1 MLRKGASVI
10 AISLLLNSAIAHSQ
24 SAAIDL
30 APFGYKKVM
39 SGRYVAPA
47 SLSYVGDNALFVTF
61 PTDQTFAPHVQS
73 FDYVGIVVSREGN
86 QIGKTQLSGLYE
98 DLLQKRITTQPLSN
112 VLVKVGDQL
121 RIYGLNL
128 TSFQSVELPSKSQ
141 LRISPD
147 RKYVVA
153 ISQDGNKSMDT
164 IVAIQGVTSKID
176 HLDFDERAVRDGLLA
191 VSNDGSVAHAI
202 RDSDG
207 ELAVHSWSIRWP
219 VFGVGKYQEPFAFTK
234 SDELLVSAMATTPF
248 PPTELYLWKQ
258 NGEILKIRGSK
269 AGFYSNAQLSLDGHR
284 VLLTQT
290 DINDFLV
297 LMGGGDCGSCGES
310 YYYSVVDIPSAKVL
324 FKRKQAWNCSVALAP
339 SGKEAAELCD
349 GVIRFLPVKD

>member
-1 MLRKGASVI
+1 MFSKAALII
-10 AISLLLNSAIAHSQ
+10 ATSLLLNSAIAHSQ

-39 SGRYVAPA
+39 FGRYVAPA
-47 SLSYVGDNALFVTF
+47 SLSYVGDNALFVTL
-61 PTDQTFAPHVQS
+61 PTDGTLAPYGQP
-73 FDYVGIVVSREGN
+73 FDYTGIVLSREGN

-98 DLLQKRITTQPLSN
+98 DLLQKRIATQPLSN
-112 VLVKVGDQL
+112 ILVKVGDQL
-121 RIYGLNL
+121 RIYSLDL
-128 TSFQSVELPSKSQ
+128 ASFRSIELPPKSQ
-141 LRISPD
+141 LRIPPD
-147 RKYVVA
+147 RKSVVVV
-153 ISQDGNKSMDT
+153 SQEGNKSMDT
-164 IVAIQGVTSKID
+164 IVAIQSVTSRID

-219 VFGVGKYQEPFAFTK
+219 AFGVGKYQEPFAFVK

-258 NGEILKIRGSK
+258 DGAVLKIGGSK
-269 AGFYSNAQLSLDGHR
+269 AGFYSNAQPSLDGHR

-290 DINDFLV
+290 NINNFLV
-297 LMGGGDCGSCGES
+297 LMGGIDCGPCGES
-310 YYYSVVDIPSAKVL
+310 YLYSVVDIPSAKVL
-324 FKRKQAWNCSVALAP
+324 FKRKQTWNCSVALAP
-339 SGKEAAELCD
+339 SGKEVAELCD
-349 GVIRFLPVKD
+349 GVIRFIPVKN